1 MLVSFLKICSLIF
14 VQGIMSRY
22 IPYLVVPLIYVLY
35 KERCDLTFLLILVFL
50 YELTY
55 TNHLFLLVL
64 VFVILYKIRDIFYK
78 NYNYTIVTNLIL
90 GLFMTLFYS
99 VSVYLYLL
107 LIKYSAFDINYFLKT
122 FINYVVVN
130 LSLVLLFSLLRQI
143 KLKRKHILYW

>member
-1 MLVSFLKICSLIF
+1 
-14 VQGIMSRY
+14 MSRY

>member
-22 IPYLVVPLIYVLY
+22 IPCIVVPLIYVLY

-64 VFVILYKIRDIFYK
+64 VFVILYKIRGIFYK
-78 NYNYTIVTNLIL
+78 NYNYTIITNLIL
-90 GLFMTLFYS
+90 GLFMILFYS
-99 VSVYLYLL
+99 VSVYLYLI
-107 LIKYSAFDINYFLKT
+107 LIKYSAFDINYFLKV

>member
-50 YELTY
+50 YELAY
-55 TNHLFLLVL
+55 TNHLFLSVL
-64 VFVILYKIRDIFYK
+64 VFVILYKIRGIFYK
-78 NYNYTIVTNLIL
+78 NYNYTIITNLIL

-99 VSVYLYLL
+99 VSIYLYLI
-107 LIKYSAFDINYFLKT
+107 LIKYSVFDINYFLKT